1 MYNKESEAAFRREV
15 DRSMQSMEAF
25 VHNKVSSLNIST
37 DTPTDDDILVWD
49 DATGLW
55 VPEAAPTAGP
65 LILSDYVATTIYATS
80 DTAYNTAI
88 SITVPQTGYYSVWG
102 SLRAYTTAAS
112 DLLYRFQYK
121 SSATGYIT
129 TDWATELIIPIT
141 EGGTTGQINYTATG
155 ARVLQMGGWID
166 VTSVAT
172 NNTFD
177 VEFKRWSGTTD
188 TCYVSAGSHV
198 ILTRLGDT

>member
-25 VHNKVSSLNIST
+25 VHNKVSSLSIST
-37 DTPTDDDILVWD
+37 DTPNDDDILVWD

-55 VPEAAPTAGP
+55 VPEAPTADR
-65 LILSDYVATTIYATS
+65 LVLSDYLTANVSATA
-80 DTAYNTAI
+80 DTAYNTGL
-88 SITVPQTGYYSVWG
+88 SVTVTQTGFYSVWG
-102 SLRAYTTAAS
+102 MLRAYTTSTA
-112 DLLYRFQYK
+112 DLLYRFIYK

-129 TDWATELIIPIT
+129 TDWATELIVPIT
-141 EGGTTGQINYTATG
+141 EGGTTGQIDYTASG
-155 ARVLQMGGWID
+155 IRVLQMGGYID
-166 VTSVAT
+166 VTSVAS

-177 VEFKRWSGTTD
+177 VEFKRWSGTTG
-188 TCYVSAGSHV
+188 TCYLGIGSHV